1 MKVAPQQ
8 LSFLML
14 TALVIGNM
22 IGAGIYTL
30 PSAIAPYGGVAVF
43 AWIFTALGALMLA
56 LLFANLSRTLVKSG
70 GPYAYCR
77 AALGDFVGF
86 LVAYNYWIAIW
97 IGNAA
102 VSVSLA
108 GYLSTFF
115 APLNE
120 HTLVYNPWLSFG
132 VKVALVWFMT
142 FINTLGVRRVGEV
155 QVITV
160 FLKVLPLLLIILFG
174 LPLIDWHHLFQL
186 PSSQANH
193 SLFSSLTSAATMT
206 LWAFIGIE
214 AATVP
219 SESAQDVRDVA
230 KATVWGTLITASIYI
245 LSTIVVMGLIPTTTL
260 SHLSAPF
267 NDAAALI
274 FGRPFAIMI
283 SVSAVVSCL
292 GGLNGWILMQGQI
305 PMAAARDG
313 LFPQWFAKQNKQGAP
328 IYSLC
333 LSSGCVTLLLLLTTR
348 QTLVAQF
355 TFITL
360 LATLA
365 ILVPYLLTAIADL
378 ILLKKNPEHLTKKRR
393 CQAAI
398 IAVLAGGYAA
408 WAIWG
413 GGLEMIGYGSL
424 LMLTSVPV
432 YGLMQWRK
440 RKL

>member
-30 PSAIAPYGGVAVF
+30 PSAIAPYGGVAIF

-108 GYLSTFF
+108 GYLGTFF

-186 PSSQANH
+186 PESQANH
-193 SLFSSLTSAATMT
+193 SLFSSLTSAATLT

-219 SESAQDVRDVA
+219 SESAQDVRDIA

-245 LSTIVVMGLIPTTTL
+245 LSTMVVMGLIPTATL

-274 FGRPFAIMI
+274 FGHPFAVMI
-283 SVSAVVSCL
+283 SISAVVSCL

-328 IYSLC
+328 VYSLC

-365 ILVPYLLTAIADL
+365 ILVPYLLTAISDL
-378 ILLKKNPEHLTKKRR
+378 ILLKKNPEQLTKKRR

-440 RKL
+440 R